1 MSDEL
6 DLGRDRARAE
16 AALGAH
22 GGKRW
27 SVDEARRANAAH
39 VAGMDPG
46 DATIA
51 LLDRLAAAEAEVE
64 RLTLTDTELCQCPEG
79 PYFGAQM
86 APSIPRCER
95 CRRPSDPRVMAL
107 LAEVERLHR
116 LVGEQTT
123 KARDAITE
131 RDDLR
136 RRHSHLQQRVLAVA
150 MPEQILA
157 ILDAPQTDGGGA
169 HDRRPEPGDGPEYA
183 ADLAA
188 WLERNGGD
196 GR

>member
-1 MSDEL
+1 MSD
-6 DLGRDRARAE
+6 DRAEECPGRGCLVYLCPQSGE
-16 AALGAH
+16 SECTQH
-22 GGKRW
+22 GGFD
-27 SVDEARRANAAH
+27 VCCD
-39 VAGMDPG
+39 DP
-46 DATIA
+46 ACPSR